1 MQELKNIP
9 TEQLVAELIGREG
22 VKMLKVLEKD
32 QGVHIRGAEEQTKA
46 LPAGTSIVAICP
58 DQPLG

>member
-9 TEQLVAELIGREG
+9 AEQLVAELLRRDKTK
-22 VKMLKVLEKD
+22 VLKVLEKD
-32 QGVHIRGAEEQTKA
+32 QGVFIYGSEAQTEA

-58 DQPLG
+58 DRPLG